1 MKVFSIC
8 GYSGSGKTT
17 TAENLIR
24 ALTARGYRVGSVKE
38 IHADDFAL
46 DGDPAGDTCRHR
58 DAGAALVTARGLAET
73 DVLFPAKLDMR
84 KILSFY
90 DGFDYVLCES
100 VRDLP
105 LPMIVTADSVEDLEK
120 NWSDYVFCVSGR
132 IADSLDEYR
141 GIPAFSAL
149 SNAAV
154 PADIARLADL
164 VEAKVYDMLPGFDAQ
179 SCGACGGDCL
189 EMGKKILRGQAK
201 RSDCAS
207 GPETELTID
216 GRRAPLVPFV
226 QKTLRGCL
234 LGYLRELKGYRD
246 GAEIILR
253 LR

>member
-24 ALTARGYRVGSVKE
+24 ELTARDYRVGSVKE

-58 DAGAALVTARGLAET
+58 EAGAALVTARGLAET

-90 DGFDYVLCES
+90 EGFDYVLCES
-100 VRDLP
+100 VRDLS

-120 NWSDYVFCVSGR
+120 NRNDYVFCVSGL

-141 GIPAFSAL
+141 GIPAISAL
-149 SNAAV
+149 TDATK
-154 PADIARLADL
+154 LADL
-164 VEAKVYDMLPGFDAQ
+164 VVAKVYDLLPGFDAQ
-179 SCGACGGDCL
+179 SCGACGGDCQ
-189 EMGKKILRGQAK
+189 EMGKKILRGQAT
-201 RSDCAS
+201 RGDCVS

-216 GRRAPLVPFV
+216 GKRAAMVPFV